1 MTMLVRAPVLALAG
15 TASLLVFAAPAAAD
29 LSGPCTASATFVKSK
44 VEVDAKTAKGAI
56 EVEPE
61 DDVEYTG
68 AILGATPPRTVSGEI
83 KVDLPFPLPDFS
95 PGEWSDDDAAEID
108 KTDTYSYDLP
118 LIAPRGYEVEV
129 SGFHKDAGL
138 PTCRGSV
145 TLKVKGGFFSS
156 PAGPAAF
163 VLTVV
168 SASGVV
174 VAARPR
180 EIVR

>member
-1 MTMLVRAPVLALAG
+1 MTMLVRVALLALAG
-15 TASLLVFAAPAAAD
+15 AAIVLVYAAPAGAD
-29 LSGPCTASATFVKSK
+29 LSGPCSAVGTFVKSK
-44 VEVDAKTAKGAI
+44 VAVDAKTAEGAI

-68 AILGATPPRTVSGEI
+68 AVLGATPPRKVSGEI

-108 KTDTYSYDLP
+108 KTDTYSYELP
-118 LIAPRGYEVEV
+118 TIAPRGYEVEV

-138 PTCRGSV
+138 PACRGSV

-163 VLTVV
+163 VLAAV

-180 EIVR
+180 EE

>member
-1 MTMLVRAPVLALAG
+1 MTMFVRASVLAFAG
-15 TASLLVFAAPAAAD
+15 AASPLLFAAPAAAD
-29 LSGPCTASATFVKSK
+29 LSGPCAATATFVKSK
-44 VEVDAKTAKGAI
+44 VEVDAKTAKGVI
-56 EVEPE
+56 EVETE

-68 AILGATPPRTVSGEI
+68 AVLGATPPRKVSGAI
-83 KVDLPFPLPDFS
+83 KVDLPFPLPDFE
-95 PGEWSDDDAAEID
+95 PGTWSDDDAAEID

-138 PTCRGSV
+138 PACRGSV

-163 VLTVV
+163 VLTAL

-174 VAARPR
+174 VAARPK

>member
-1 MTMLVRAPVLALAG
+1 MKTLVRAGVVAFAG
-15 TASLLVFAAPAAAD
+15 AASLLVFAGPAAAD
-29 LSGPCTASATFVKSK
+29 LSGPCTAIGTFVKSR
-44 VEVDAKTAKGAI
+44 VEVDAKTAKGAV

-61 DDVEYTG
+61 DTVEYTG
-68 AILGATPPRTVSGEI
+68 AILGATPPRKVSGEI
-83 KVDLPFPLPDFS
+83 KVDLPFPLPDFE
-95 PGEWSDDDAAEID
+95 PGTWSDDDAAEID

-118 LIAPRGYEVEV
+118 TIAPRGYEVEV
-129 SGFHKDAGL
+129 TGFHRDAGL

-163 VLTVV
+163 VLAVL

-174 VAARPR
+174 VAARPK
-180 EIVR
+180 EA